1 MDVSMVA
8 SKSLMY
14 EMRFIN
20 NLPKIAIFHYRIVM
34 KRQLVLIR
42 HTKSSWNDLSLSDFD
57 RPLNT
62 DRIGDAQKMAKV
74 LEDLGLKADHIICSA
89 ALRTRQT
96 AEYFY
101 DRLGADANT
110 VQFEKR
116 IYECAPE
123 DLYEVIHEIE
133 GDVETI
139 VIFGHNPSLTYFVNY
154 YSGKNIIEMPT
165 TGVAWLEFDT
175 EDWNID
181 RYTPGTLRYF
191 LRPKEL

>member
-1 MDVSMVA
+1 MDVSVVA

-20 NLPKIAIFHYRIVM
+20 NPAKIANFHYRIVM

-42 HTKSSWNDLSLSDFD
+42 HTKSSWNDLSLSDFE
-57 RPLNT
+57 RPLMKE
-62 DRIGDAQKMAKV
+62 RIGDAEKMAKT
-74 LEDLGLKADHIICSA
+74 LRDLGLKADHIICSA
-89 ALRTRQT
+89 ALRTRET
-96 AEYFY
+96 GEYFY
-101 DRLGADANT
+101 DKLGYDVSN
-110 VQFEKR
+110 VQFEQR

-133 GDVETI
+133 PNVETL

-175 EDWNID
+175 DDWNID
-181 RYTPGTLRYF
+181 RYIPGTLRYF